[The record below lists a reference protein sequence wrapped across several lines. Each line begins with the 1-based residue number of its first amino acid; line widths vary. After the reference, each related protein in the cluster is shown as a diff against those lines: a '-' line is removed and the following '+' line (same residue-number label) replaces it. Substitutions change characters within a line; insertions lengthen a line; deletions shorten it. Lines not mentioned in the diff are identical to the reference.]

1 MEPPP
6 PHPCHWLLE
15 FAAWWTAQRGPCL
28 LELMVD
34 FAFFPAHYHFWVQG
48 ILEHSVPPQL
58 PTQSR
63 TEVSPVLIGASSFLV
78 SVCQTNVRE
87 SPAMH

>member
-6 PHPCHWLLE
+6 PHSCHGPRE
-15 FAAWWTAQRGPCL
+15 FAAWQSAQQGSCS

-34 FAFFPAHYHFWVQG
+34 FAFFPAVYYFGVQD
-48 ILEHSVPPQL
+48 ILEYKLPPHL

-63 TEVSPVLIGASSFLV
+63 TEVSRVLIGGCNVLV
-78 SVCQTNVRE
+78 SVCGTKVRG
-87 SPAMH
+87 STAVH

>member
-6 PHPCHWLLE
+6 PHSCHGPQK
-15 FAAWWTAQRGPCL
+15 FAVCQSAQRGSCS

-34 FAFFPAHYHFWVQG
+34 FAFFPALHYFGVQDM
-48 ILEHSVPPQL
+48 EYKVPPHL

-63 TEVSPVLIGASSFLV
+63 TEVSRVLIGGCNVLV
-78 SVCQTNVRE
+78 SVCQTKVRG
-87 SPAMH
+87 STAVH